1 MTSYLHYR
9 ISRALGKIK
18 EAFFKTVEVPE
29 NTILA
34 AGVVLIVVLLLAF
47 GGKARAAEIDNVIA
61 VSEVSQGRDGSQ
73 IQFILT
79 TLQFP
84 DKCKNGLTA
93 IGTTRR
99 DQNSPDTLAIGCWAP
114 ADKGI
119 AIWDSGGSP
128 ADAIILPREKFF
140 RPTRKGTSI

>member
-1 MTSYLHYR
+1 MLNYLHYR
-9 ISRALGKIK
+9 ISRALGKVQIRT
-18 EAFFKTVEVPE
+18 EEVILVLFVALIGILFMAFATKSS
-29 NTILA
+29 
-34 AGVVLIVVLLLAF
+34 
-47 GGKARAAEIDNVIA
+47 AAEIDNVIA

-114 ADKGI
+114 ADKGV

-140 RPTRKGTSI
+140 KPTRKGTGI

>member
-1 MTSYLHYR
+1 MLSYMHYR
-9 ISRALGKIK
+9 ISRALSKVQVK
-18 EAFFKTVEVPE
+18 FED
-29 NTILA
+29 
-34 AGVVLIVVLLLAF
+34 VVLVLFVALATALF
-47 GGKARAAEIDNVIA
+47 FSFAAKANAAEIDNVIA

-140 RPTRKGTSI
+140 KPTRKGTSI

>member
-1 MTSYLHYR
+1 MLKNIWTNLKNEPSFPGIIAGL
-9 ISRALGKIK
+9 IILLIILL
-18 EAFFKTVEVPE
+18 TVFVP
-29 NTILA
+29 TA
-34 AGVVLIVVLLLAF
+34 
-47 GGKARAAEIDNVIA
+47 KAAEIDNVIA

-84 DKCKNGLTA
+84 EKCKNGLTA